1 MYRSLLMLTAAFA
14 IGCTVTPRSTET
26 PLPDSPENIVLSVP
40 GMH

>member
-1 MYRSLLMLTAAFA
+1 MYRQVLLFSAALA
-14 IGCTVTPRSTET
+14 LGCAGATRPTES

>member
-1 MYRSLLMLTAAFA
+1 MYRPLLMMTVAFA
-14 IGCTVTPRSTET
+14 LGCAGENRPTES